1 MRTCRHLPWKHYLKL
16 LTQFMQ
22 RLSSASVLQ
31 EHLLRT
37 VVNVLDVFHFD
48 LKMSATINQ
57 YGEGSALQSRSI
69 ASQALLM
76 RQRCLLIPDVL
87 LSCF

>member
-22 RLSSASVLQ
+22 RLSSASALQ

-57 YGEGSALQSRSI
+57 YGEGNAVKINRIGGAPYASALFAHS
-69 ASQALLM
+69 
-76 RQRCLLIPDVL
+76 
-87 LSCF
+87 

>member
-22 RLSSASVLQ
+22 RLSSASALQ

-57 YGEGSALQSRSI
+57 YGEGSERTAVKINRIAGAPYASALFAHS
-69 ASQALLM
+69 
-76 RQRCLLIPDVL
+76 
-87 LSCF
+87 